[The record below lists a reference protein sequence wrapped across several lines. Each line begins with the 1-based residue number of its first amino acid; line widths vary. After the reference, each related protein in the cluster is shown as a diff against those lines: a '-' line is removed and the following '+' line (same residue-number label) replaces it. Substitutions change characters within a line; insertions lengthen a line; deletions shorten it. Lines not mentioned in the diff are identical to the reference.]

1 MPATLVCIMSLEPR
15 TSTSGHSRSANRRVL
30 VAGAGGASLGTETLK
45 ALALTGRYEVVV
57 ADVSPMAYGLY
68 QPEAAAG
75 HVLKAQNYINDL
87 IACCQREGV
96 QLLLPGAEAT
106 LKLINGSRQ
115 RLIDAGITP
124 VLNKL
129 EVIRAC
135 SDKSITFDVLKRLGI
150 PVPQTRV
157 LIRLEDLD
165 DFPMPCIIKPA
176 TETGGSTLVSA
187 ASTRAEA
194 LMYVQWIWAAGL
206 KAIAQEYLPHAEGE
220 FTVGV
225 LRFGSWMG
233 SIAMKR
239 EFPCKLSY
247 LLKSEQFLISSG
259 YSQGLIDGFPEVCA
273 EAERIATALDSE
285 GPLNIQGRFV
295 NGTFYPF
302 EINPRF
308 SATTYLRA
316 MAGFPEIEIFLNHLA
331 GEPPPPKP
339 QIRTGYYLRSLA
351 EMYVPMD
358 RIKGPK

>member
-1 MPATLVCIMSLEPR
+1 M
-15 TSTSGHSRSANRRVL
+15 
-30 VAGAGGASLGTETLK
+30 AGAAGASLGTESLK
-45 ALALTGRYEVVV
+45 ALALTDRYEVVM

-75 HVLKAQNYINDL
+75 HVLNAQTYIDDL

-96 QLLLPGAEAT
+96 QFLLPGAEAT
-106 LKLINGSRQ
+106 LKLINDSRP
-115 RLIDAGITP
+115 RLLAAGITP
-124 VLNKL
+124 VLNKP
-129 EVIRAC
+129 EVIQAC
-135 SDKSITFDVLKRLGI
+135 SDKSVTFDALKKLGI

-157 LIRLEDLD
+157 LACAGDLD
-165 DFPMPCIIKPA
+165 DFPVPCIIKPA
-176 TETGGSTLVSA
+176 TETGGSALVSA

-194 LMYVQWIWAAGL
+194 LMYAQWIWTAGL
-206 KAIAQEYLPHAEGE
+206 KAIAQEYLPHTEGE

-247 LLKSEQFLISSG
+247 LLKTHQFIISSG
-259 YSQGLIDGFPEVCA
+259 YSQGLIDAFPEVCTQ
-273 EAERIATALDSE
+273 AERIATALDSY

-295 NGTFYPF
+295 NGVFYPF

-316 MAGFPEIEIFLNHLA
+316 MAGFTEIEIFLDHLI
-331 GEPPPPKP
+331 GEVAPPKP
-339 QIRTGYYLRSLA
+339 QIKPGYYLRSLA
-351 EMYVPMD
+351 ETYVPIE
-358 RIKGPK
+358 RIRSPQ

>member
-1 MPATLVCIMSLEPR
+1 MSVEPR
-15 TSTSGHSRSANRRVL
+15 ANKRGGSRRAKCRVL

-57 ADVSPMAYGLY
+57 ADISPLAYGLY
-68 QPEAAAG
+68 QPEAVGG
-75 HVLKAQNYINDL
+75 HVLRGERYVDDL
-87 IACCQREGV
+87 IACCQREDV
-96 QLLLPGAEAT
+96 QLLLPGGEAT
-106 LKLINGSRQ
+106 LKLINESSQ
-115 RLIDAGITP
+115 RLLEAGITP
-124 VLNKL
+124 VLNKPS
-129 EVIRAC
+129 VILAC
-135 SDKSITFDVLKRLGI
+135 SNKSATFDFLKQRGI
-150 PVPQTRV
+150 PVPHTRV
-157 LIRLEDLD
+157 LKNERDLM

-176 TETGGSTLVSA
+176 TETGGSVMVSA

-194 LMYVQWIWAAGL
+194 LMYAEWIWKAGL
-206 KAIAQEYLPHAEGE
+206 TAIAQEYLSHEQGE

-247 LLKSEQFLISSG
+247 LLKTKQFIISTG

-273 EAERIATALDSE
+273 QAERIAHAFDSY

-295 NGTFYPF
+295 NGVFYPF

-316 MAGFPEIEIFLNHLA
+316 MAGFPEIEMFLDHLA
-331 GEPPPPKP
+331 GETAPPSPRIKP
-339 QIRTGYYLRSLA
+339 GYYLRSLA
-351 EMYVPMD
+351 EMYVPKEK
-358 RIKGPK
+358 IKKPV